1 MKIERYGVHKI
12 SGETCFLLEFWGD
25 PGIGKKILEAFDRI
39 IAESIAPPP
48 EKPMPTKPGRKIPV
62 AELWESLMRNDWIVK
77 RVAEEFDLS
86 RGTIYNRM
94 SVQGIS
100 RNKEKAIARWG
111 HAGPSSKRDRPGKTD
126 G

>member
-39 IAESIAPPP
+39 IAESIVPKP
-48 EKPMPTKPGRKIPV
+48 EKPTPKSNRRIPIE
-62 AELWESLMRNDWIVK
+62 ELWESLMRNDWTVS
-77 RVAEEFDLS
+77 RVAAEYDLS

-111 HAGPSSKRDRPGKTD
+111 HAGPSSKRDRTGETNR
-126 G
+126 